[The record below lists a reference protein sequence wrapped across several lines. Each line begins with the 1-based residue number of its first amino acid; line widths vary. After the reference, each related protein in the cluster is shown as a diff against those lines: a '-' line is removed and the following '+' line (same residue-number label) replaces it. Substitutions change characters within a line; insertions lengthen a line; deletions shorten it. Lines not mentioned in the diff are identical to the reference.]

1 MTTQAALDEQKLS
14 LIEIIVKSNDLI
26 FLNKIE
32 DFIIANLPGPFPIMT
47 DEQYA
52 NRIEQALKEA
62 REGKGISIEEFEE
75 EMKNW

>member
-14 LIEIIVKSNDLI
+14 LIEIIVKSNDLT

-32 DFIIANLPGPFPIMT
+32 DFIIANLPCPFPIMT
-47 DEQYA
+47 DEEYA
-52 NRIEQALKEA
+52 NRIEQALKEVE
-62 REGKGISIEEFEE
+62 EGKGISIEELEE